1 MKIKMPEVAAG
12 ATHAVI
18 SKWLVAVGAEVVI
31 GQVLVEIETDKAVVE
46 YSAEESGTLIQ
57 IVAQDG
63 EEVEVGSVIAEISA
77 TGAAVTPPTP
87 VVEAPVA
94 EPKSPVVQAPVVAA
108 SPVLANP
115 VVAAPEKMASDTRK
129 FVSPIAR
136 KLAKQLGVDLS
147 LVSGTGPNGRV
158 VRRDV
163 EQQSVAAVA
172 DPVITSPPVSQ
183 SESKAL
189 ASQDYSSSYSAI
201 PHSPMRKAIARRLTE
216 SKSTVPHFYLTAH
229 CQVDELLELRKRL
242 NEASSIKIS
251 VNDMVIRAVAAAF
264 QEVPQANVVWQPDH
278 MLRYESVD
286 LAVAVATDGGLLTP
300 VIRGVEKRSLSNIAS
315 TVRELAERSRA
326 GKLRQD
332 ELEGGSFAI
341 TNLGMFG
348 TEEFSAIINP
358 PQSGILAVGAAS
370 ERAVVVQGQLAV
382 RTVMTVTLSADHR
395 AVDGALAAQWL
406 SAFQKRIENPLSM
419 LI

>member
-77 TGAAVTPPTP
+77 TGAAATPPSP
-87 VVEAPVA
+87 VTEAPVA

-136 KLAKQLGVDLS
+136 KLAKQMGVDLS
-147 LVSGTGPNGRV
+147 QISGTGPNGRV